1 VVLLPLLLLLG
12 VVVRGNARGLFGSLV
27 VDPHSFSDFFRL
39 DDPVETKKKVGKREG
54 ERERERDTHT
64 HTHTHMYTFFYLY
77 PSADI
82 VFVYNPTNF
91 SQLLIQ

>member
-39 DDPVETKKKVGKREG
+39 DDPVETKKKVGNTEG

-64 HTHTHMYTFFYLY
+64 HTHTHVH
-77 PSADI
+77 I
-82 VFVYNPTNF
+82 
-91 SQLLIQ
+91 LLFISIC